1 MNVRNPRFTY
11 GRIRSAICSGVP
23 FQKVSSSATSAIGVR
38 LWAIAAAQT
47 RSASALVSR
56 IVTLR
61 PNVNSISA
69 MSRPTASQWP
79 RSTSI
84 LWVIFSS
91 EPMPFHM
98 SA

>member
-1 MNVRNPRFTY
+1 M
-11 GRIRSAICSGVP
+11 P
-23 FQKVSSSATSAIGVR
+23 FQNVSSSATSAIGVR

-47 RSASALVSR
+47 RSASAFVSR
-56 IVTLR
+56 IVTLS

-79 RSTSI
+79 RRTSI
-84 LWVIFSS
+84 LWVIRSS
-91 EPMPFHM
+91 DPIPFHM